1 MKSGRPATPNLL
13 QNLARASWNRSAA
26 LAIATALLA
35 LAPAAR
41 AEQFFEFKG
50 QKVYYENAEY
60 KEIVDAATGE
70 TLPVLIFRE
79 DG

>member
-1 MKSGRPATPNLL
+1 MATCL
-13 QNLARASWNRSAA
+13 
-26 LAIATALLA
+26 ATALLA

-41 AEQFFEFKG
+41 ADEFTFKG
-50 QKVYYENAEY
+50 QKVEYENAEY

-70 TLPVLIFRE
+70 TLPVLIFRQ

>member
-1 MKSGRPATPNLL
+1 MLRRPATPNLL

-35 LAPAAR
+35 IAPAAR
-41 AEQFFEFKG
+41 ADEFTFKG
-50 QKVYYENAEY
+50 QKVEYENAEY

-70 TLPVLIFRE
+70 TLQVLIFRQ

>member
-1 MKSGRPATPNLL
+1 MT
-13 QNLARASWNRSAA
+13 AA
-26 LAIATALLA
+26 MSCLLA

-41 AEQFFEFKG
+41 GAEFEFKG